1 MVRVNTSGYPYVV
14 FYNVKWVNLL
24 IIKILMFLKVP
35 VSTSLSIG

>member
-14 FYNVKWVNLL
+14 FYNIKWVNLL
-24 IIKILMFLKVP
+24 IIRILIFLKVP